1 MSEIPD
7 VRELFNTE
15 ESVELDNPFPGV
27 GNGDSEDIF
36 TEDFSLDPQRTK
48 ALEENLSLPAGQ
60 YRWDKTEN
68 GISLTI
74 RKRYI
79 EEDKEVG
86 DLSICGRLVY
96 NISGIASPVQT
107 GRKGRFSFDISPDIR
122 YRRDEEGNI
131 AQPRS
136 NDFANDNWAKCSKLY
151 FSKYDR
157 SPKGTKELLEMLQ
170 QGMYLMYITLSKNG
184 GNFLGNMKGM

>member
-7 VRELFNTE
+7 VQDLFNNE
-15 ESVELDNPFPGV
+15 ESVELDNPFPTV

-36 TEDFSLDPQRTK
+36 AEDFSLDPQRTK

-60 YRWDKTEN
+60 YRWDKTES
-68 GISLTI
+68 GLSLTI

-79 EEDKEVG
+79 EEDKEIG
-86 DLSICGRLVY
+86 DLSSNGRLMY
-96 NISGIASPVQT
+96 NVSGIASPVQT

-122 YRRDEEGNI
+122 YRRDEGGNI
-131 AQPRS
+131 VQPRS

-151 FSKYDR
+151 FSKYER
-157 SPKGTKELLEMLQ
+157 MPKGTKEVLEMLQ
-170 QGMYLMYITLSKNG
+170 QGMYLMYITLSTNG
-184 GNFLGNMKGM
+184 RNFLASIKGM

>member
-7 VRELFNTE
+7 VQDLFNNE
-15 ESVELDNPFPGV
+15 ESVELDNPFPTV

-36 TEDFSLDPQRTK
+36 AEDFSLDPQRTK

-60 YRWDKTEN
+60 YMWDKTES
-68 GISLTI
+68 GLSLTI

-79 EEDKEVG
+79 EEDKEIG
-86 DLSICGRLVY
+86 DLSSNGRLMY
-96 NISGIASPVQT
+96 NVSGIASPVQT

-122 YRRDEEGNI
+122 YRRDEGGNI
-131 AQPRS
+131 VQPRS

-151 FSKYDR
+151 FSKYER
-157 SPKGTKELLEMLQ
+157 MPKGTKEVLEMLQ
-170 QGMYLMYITLSKNG
+170 QGMYLMYITLSTNG
-184 GNFLGNMKGM
+184 RNFLASIKGM